1 MPSFNLDID
10 VVKAQI
16 AHSDGDDVVR
26 LIQIVGFDAPVPTP
40 QGIAGVKIGFGTV
53 SSVLDREML
62 AELIAEAQVALEAL
76 PEEKKDSGLVVAT
89 NMNQA
94 KGFAD
99 TIQAA
104 TGGKV

>member
-16 AHSDGDDVVR
+16 IHNDGDEVAR

-62 AELIAEAQVALEAL
+62 TDLIAEAQAALDAL
-76 PEEKKDSGLVVAT
+76 PEEKKDSGLVVAS

-99 TIQAA
+99 SIQAA